1 MKRILCF
8 FLCLLLCSAAVPAL
22 AASEPPSVVDVLDD
36 ALSKLTA
43 MCTKPLDETPPEEP
57 AEASSEEKLEG
68 DGFSTPEEA
77 GMQYIMGLKE
87 RDINKML
94 KAFAVETYVDHL
106 DFRMLLEQLGGWTMT
121 LDIALPNEPQMYRDM
136 NVAVYY
142 GKLAQR
148 IRNNL
153 LGFHFEGSDWDS
165 AGVLSVANDFGDA
178 QKAYEFF
185 LHERTDLLET
195 ITDVAFVDPLTIVP
209 NENIFTREGYVKS
222 QERLRQRMGAN
233 ELRSLTATLKMDG
246 KDYFFSCDAA
256 RYGDRWFLYAVPGQ
270 IANIMGFDP
279 LGFVL
284 QPLK

>member
-8 FLCLLLCSAAVPAL
+8 FLCLLLCGAAVPAL

-43 MCTKPLDETPPEEP
+43 MCTNPLDETPPEEP

-94 KAFAVETYVDHL
+94 KAFAVETYVDHV
-106 DFRMLLEQLGGWTMT
+106 DFRMLLEQLGGWTMA
-121 LDIALPNEPQMYRDM
+121 LDIALPNEPQMYRDI

-148 IRNNL
+148 IRNSL
-153 LGFHFEGSDWDS
+153 LGFHFEESDLNF

-185 LHERTDLLET
+185 LQERTDLLET

-222 QERLRQRMGAN
+222 QERLRQRMGAD

-256 RYGDRWFLYAVPGQ
+256 RYGDRWFLYAAPGQ
-270 IANIMGFDP
+270 IANIMGIDP
-279 LGFVL
+279 LAFVL
-284 QPLK
+284 QPLE